1 MLLTPTRASRHGGV
15 WVMRE
20 LCSEPSS
27 EPLPTPH
34 SALGVSQEH
43 HGCPHPEKPFAANSL
58 VFSSWCLRHIRAS
71 PLFGSKWNILA
82 KAKTKHFALS
92 LLPHHNTTIL
102 QFWLPLSQLGSNP
115 EPPFAPPLRTPD
127 LPPKPFEMFTVVAED
142 TTLPTSAPSL
152 SSLLG
157 SEKPAFF

>member
-1 MLLTPTRASRHGGV
+1 MAALTLRSHLLQTASFSAAGACV
-15 WVMRE
+15 T
-20 LCSEPSS
+20 SEQ
-27 EPLPTPH
+27 
-34 SALGVSQEH
+34 A
-43 HGCPHPEKPFAANSL
+43 PF
-58 VFSSWCLRHIRAS
+58 
-71 PLFGSKWNILA
+71 FGSKWNILA

-115 EPPFAPPLRTPD
+115 DPPFAPPLRTPD